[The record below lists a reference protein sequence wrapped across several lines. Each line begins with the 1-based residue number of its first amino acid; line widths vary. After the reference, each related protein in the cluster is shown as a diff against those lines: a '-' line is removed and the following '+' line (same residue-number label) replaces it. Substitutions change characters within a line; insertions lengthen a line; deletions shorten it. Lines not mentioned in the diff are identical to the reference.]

1 MSPRIRLVWCL
12 LVVGGL
18 FVFHVHLKTQKIFR
32 NPTWDTQDE
41 VGQFWSEFAFQY
53 RFAKFFAEH
62 PVRDWGQLA
71 HDRAVQYPDTIND
84 WSEFTVAM
92 EAPVGV
98 LYRWVRPA
106 MPFHVLVVW
115 YDCIVSSL
123 SLFAIFFLARTLWR
137 SNTSGVLA
145 AAFYMTLYPSYGR
158 TVKNLFLREDFAIP
172 LILLALFF
180 TVRAMRGRSGV
191 SPDHAEKMDRRDA
204 CPTCQILAALA
215 WLAALASW
223 HLTQFVLAVGVGAAV
238 LVWLYGRRKA
248 EGEGRKAEGG
258 SLPAYGGAESG
269 GMKWFVLTLTVGGLI
284 IPVLCVK
291 QFYLSPTMCVLYA
304 LALAVWVGGG
314 RKRSLATFFG
324 SAAVLVAISLLLRK
338 SYGEYAHVYQ
348 LFFCKLR
355 FLGVKPENPAA
366 LPWDAR
372 CLWEG
377 AFNTAEWSEFWRSL
391 QWCGPLTLTALALRM
406 KYEGGS
412 LPTQQ
417 RGAKGDQWMK
427 STDTIFMVFTVLL
440 ALLAWMVVRYFTFL
454 GFAAAVL
461 AAGLAIRRTWWKI
474 ALVLAAVWQLAT
486 LNFSPLSRAP
496 VAPADY
502 KPVVRW
508 LNDNTPTNAVILANI
523 SESPVFL
530 AYTGRPIILH
540 SKFENHEIRERYR
553 DFLEAI
559 YSDEDQLFAFAAK
572 YGADYFVCD
581 SASFVM
587 ATTESRR
594 YKANRLGPLDAN
606 CAAVLFV
613 MAPQQLRHFERAF
626 ATERFAVFRVRR

>member
-1 MSPRIRLVWCL
+1 MSSRTRLGLCL

-32 NPTWDTQDE
+32 NPTWDAQDD

-92 EAPVGV
+92 EVPVGM

-106 MPFHVLVVW
+106 MPFHVFVVW
-115 YDCIVSSL
+115 YDCLVSSL
-123 SLFAIFFLARTLWR
+123 SLFAIFFLARALWR
-137 SNTSGVLA
+137 SNMSGVLA
-145 AAFYMTLYPSYGR
+145 TAFYATLYPGCGR

-180 TVRAMRGRSGV
+180 TVQAMQVGTARRAVRSK
-191 SPDHAEKMDRRDA
+191 SPNGATGGHAL
-204 CPTCQILAALA
+204 PQVLAALA

-238 LVWLYGRRKA
+238 LVWLTGLATSGTRP
-248 EGEGRKAEGG
+248 ENFQGELSR
-258 SLPAYGGAESG
+258 
-269 GMKWFVLTLTVGGLI
+269 MKWFVLTLTVGGLL
-284 IPVLCVK
+284 IPVLRVK
-291 QFYLSPTMCVLYA
+291 QFYFSPTMCLLYA
-304 LALAVWVGGG
+304 LTVALWIGGG
-314 RKRSLATFFG
+314 CKRALATFLG
-324 SAAVLVAISLLLRK
+324 SAAVFVAISLLLQK

-348 LFFCKLR
+348 LFFYKLR

-377 AFNTAEWSEFWRSL
+377 AFNTAEWREFWRSL
-391 QWCGPLTLTALALRM
+391 QWCGPMAAVGIATVLSAPKAFGVNER
-406 KYEGGS
+406 
-412 LPTQQ
+412 
-417 RGAKGDQWMK
+417 R
-427 STDTIFMVFTVLL
+427 TDNGRRPPLQTFAVFTLL
-440 ALLAWMVVRYFTFL
+440 LFPLAWMVVRYFTFL
-454 GFAAAVL
+454 GFAAAVM
-461 AAGLAIRRTWWKI
+461 AAGVVGMRGRGGRMKWLGT
-474 ALVLAAVWQLAT
+474 AVCLGAVAWQLVM
-486 LNFSPLSRAP
+486 LDFGPLSRAP
-496 VAPADY
+496 VVPADY

-508 LNDNTPTNAVILANI
+508 LNDNTPTNAVVLANI

-540 SKFENHEIRERYR
+540 SKFENREIRERYR
-553 DFLEAI
+553 EFLEAI
-559 YSDEDQLFAFAAK
+559 YSDEDHFFAFATK

-581 SASFVM
+581 GASFLM
-587 ATTESRR
+587 PTTESRR
-594 YKANRLGPLDAN
+594 YKANRLEPLDAN
-606 CAAVLFV
+606 CAAMLFAG
-613 MAPQQLRHFERAF
+613 APQRLRHFELEF
-626 ATERFAVFRVRR
+626 GTERFTVFRVRR